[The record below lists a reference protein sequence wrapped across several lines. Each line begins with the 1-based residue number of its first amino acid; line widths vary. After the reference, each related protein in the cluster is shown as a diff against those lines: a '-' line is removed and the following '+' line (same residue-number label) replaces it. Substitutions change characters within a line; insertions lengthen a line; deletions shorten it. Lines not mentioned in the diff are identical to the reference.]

1 MSAAAV
7 TAGSASARAALTFV
21 APPPGL
27 APHTSFGLDAIEGAD
42 GLFALTAADD
52 PDVRLF
58 VVDPAAVLPDYAPVL
73 SDAQVAGLDLRSAD
87 EAGVLVVARMTDEG
101 IGVNLL
107 APVVFNQRTGDAA
120 QVILE
125 GQELPVRAVLV

>member
-1 MSAAAV
+1 MSAADARRDGPQAV
-7 TAGSASARAALTFV
+7 LGFI

-27 APHTSFGLDAIEGAD
+27 EPHTSFALEGIAAAD
-42 GLFALTAADD
+42 GLFSLTSVDD
-52 PDVRLF
+52 PQIRLF
-58 VVDPAAVLPDYAPVL
+58 VMDPSAVVPDYAPVL
-73 SDAQVAGLDLRSAD
+73 SDDQVAALGLQSPE
-87 EAGVLVVARMTDEG
+87 EAAVLVVARMTDEG

-125 GQELPVRAVLV
+125 GQDLPVRALLA